1 MSINY
6 TEEPAIKTLDLSNE
20 GLDRLMDIASSKYRE
35 YISNTPFPHIVLDNL
50 FPNAVLVDVL
60 QEIENSH
67 HSIEKKFHGAE
78 NKFATPAP
86 QLSGITVKR
95 MMADLN
101 SSGFCS
107 FLESLTG
114 ISNIIPDPH
123 FEGGGYHEIKPGGF
137 LKVHADFSWHP
148 MLKLDR
154 RINLLIYL
162 NTDWQEEW
170 GGHLE
175 LWDEKMEQRRQKI
188 SPVFNRTIIFSTSD
202 SSFHGHPDP
211 LLCPEGV
218 SRKSLALYYYSNGRP
233 EEEASIGKS
242 TSTNYRVRPDDSFL
256 KKISFYTRRTAL
268 RISPPIFVSIYNF
281 LRNKI

>member
-6 TEEPAIKTLDLSNE
+6 TEEPAVKTLDLSNE
-20 GLDRLMDIASSKYRE
+20 GLDRLMGIASSKYRE

-114 ISNIIPDPH
+114 ISNIIPDPY

-148 MLKLDR
+148 ILKLDR

-188 SPVFNRTIIFSTSD
+188 SPVFNRTVIFSTSD

-211 LLCPEGV
+211 LLCPEGL

-233 EEEASIGKS
+233 EEEVSIGKS
-242 TSTNYRVRPDDSFL
+242 TSTNYRVRPDDSFF

-281 LRNKI
+281 LRKKI